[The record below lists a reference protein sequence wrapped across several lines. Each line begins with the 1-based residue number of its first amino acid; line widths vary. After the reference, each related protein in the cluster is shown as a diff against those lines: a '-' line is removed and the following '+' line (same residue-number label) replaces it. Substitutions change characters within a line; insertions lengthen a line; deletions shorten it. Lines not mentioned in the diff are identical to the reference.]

1 MSKRIAVLLLAVVFL
16 FGAGLVGCGG
26 QKTSQEPAKSDQ
38 TTGTTTPSQQEPKKD
53 ELSGSITAGGATA
66 LQPLVQAAAEAFM
79 KKHPNVKITV
89 QGGGSGT
96 GLSKVIEG
104 AFDIGNSDIFCEE
117 KKELKEQGKCADLV
131 DHKVAVVVMAAV
143 ANKDAG
149 VDNLTKDQLVDI
161 FTGKIKNWKEVGG
174 ADLKITVVGRPEGS
188 GTRATFKK
196 YALGGQEEQADLQEN
211 SSNKLKEMIASTPG
225 AIGYLATSYVKPE
238 DTNIVAL
245 KIDGVAPTKENVVE
259 NKYTIWAYE
268 HMYTKGQPT
277 GVIKEFLDYIM
288 TDPEV
293 QGPGGIVEKQGYIP
307 TKDMKVERDVEG
319 NVTPKK

>member
-1 MSKRIAVLLLAVVFL
+1 MQKRIAVLLLAFFVLV
-16 FGAGLVGCGG
+16 GVGLAGCGG
-26 QKTSQEPAKSDQ
+26 QQAAENTPKSDQ
-38 TTGTTTPSQQEPKKD
+38 TSGTQTPSQQEPKKD
-53 ELSGSITAGGATA
+53 DLSGSITAGGATA

-79 KKHPNVKITV
+79 QKHPNVKINV

-104 AFDIGNSDIFCEE
+104 AFDIGDSDIFCEE
-117 KKELKEQGKCADLV
+117 KKELKDQGKCNDLV

-149 VDNLTKDQLVDI
+149 VDNLTKQQLVDI
-161 FTGKIKNWKEVGG
+161 FTGKITNWKEVGG
-174 ADLKITVVGRPEGS
+174 KDQAITVIGRPASS

-196 YALGGQEEQADLQEN
+196 YALGGQEEKAAMETD
-211 SSNKLKEMIASTPG
+211 SSGEIKEKIGSTPG

-238 DTNIVAL
+238 DTKIVAL
-245 KIDGVAPTKENVVE
+245 KIDGVAPTKENVVD

-277 GVIKEFLDYIM
+277 GVVKAFLDYIM

-293 QGPGGIVEKQGYIP
+293 QGSGGIVEKQGYIP
-307 TKDMKVERDVEG
+307 TKDMKVERDMDG
-319 NVTPKK
+319 NVKK